1 MSISSAILSLKEQL
15 PQAVELVAVSKFKSV
30 EAIKEAY
37 EAGQRSFGENRP
49 QEMASKAG
57 ELPSDIEWHF
67 IGHLQTNKIKFVLP
81 YASLI
86 HSVDSE
92 RLLRAINAAA
102 AQAGRSAACL
112 LEVHIA
118 SEESKQGFSEEEIMA
133 LSSRFDEFQ
142 HISFRG
148 VMGMATRTSD
158 SEKIRSEFR
167 TLKRI
172 SDTIRASRPDF
183 SHISMGMSGDWKIAV
198 EEGATIVRIGTT
210 IFGSR

>member
-92 RLLRAINAAA
+92 RLLCAINAAA
-102 AQAGRSAACL
+102 AQTECRAACL